1 MSSYLENLTNLK
13 MVAAFPLISVSFHLL
28 FVVSAERDESTRP
41 PDMVTPGQEMASS
54 YLTNE
59 EPVLSLSASTNKNK
73 VLPDVHPID
82 LDLDVVHE
90 SCNHSLP
97 ELSLKLFLL
106 KVYCQIK
113 PKWQLN
119 CSKAK

>member
-13 MVAAFPLISVSFHLL
+13 IVAAFPLISVSFHLL

-41 PDMVTPGQEMASS
+41 PEMVTPGQEMASS

-59 EPVLSLSASTNKNK
+59 ESVLSASTNQSKE
-73 VLPDVHPID
+73 LPNVHPID

-106 KVYCQIK
+106 KVYCRIN

-119 CSKAK
+119 CSKVI

>member
-1 MSSYLENLTNLK
+1 MSSYLENLTSLK

-59 EPVLSLSASTNKNK
+59 EPVYHCQPRLIRTKYYLMCTRSIWIWMLFMKVAIIVSQSSLLSFSS
-73 VLPDVHPID
+73 
-82 LDLDVVHE
+82 
-90 SCNHSLP
+90 
-97 ELSLKLFLL
+97 
-106 KVYCQIK
+106 
-113 PKWQLN
+113 
-119 CSKAK
+119 